1 MIIDK
6 ENKMAEQTEYLQAIE
21 QAAEF
26 LKHAGVEDP
35 SAGLIL
41 GSGLGELASEAEEGI
56 AIPYEDIPG
65 FPVSTVEGHAG
76 QLVYGV
82 LGGKKVLAMQGRFHY
97 YEGYSMK
104 EVTFPV
110 RVMKALGVES
120 LVVTNAAGGVNE
132 SFSPG
137 DLMIIND
144 HINLTGDN
152 PLLGP
157 NESSLGERF
166 IDMSEA
172 YDKEYQTFIRQSAEN
187 LDVTLQEGVYLGLSG
202 PTYETP
208 AEIRMIRTLG
218 GDAVGMS
225 TVPEV
230 IVARHAGIRVAGI
243 SCITN
248 LAAGMQAS
256 LNHEE
261 VVETTEIVKESF
273 KALVKELLKKM

>member
-1 MIIDK
+1 
-6 ENKMAEQTEYLQAIE
+6 MAEQTEYLQAIE

-35 SAGLIL
+35 SVGLIL

-187 LDVTLQEGVYLGLSG
+187 LEVTLQEGVYLGFSG